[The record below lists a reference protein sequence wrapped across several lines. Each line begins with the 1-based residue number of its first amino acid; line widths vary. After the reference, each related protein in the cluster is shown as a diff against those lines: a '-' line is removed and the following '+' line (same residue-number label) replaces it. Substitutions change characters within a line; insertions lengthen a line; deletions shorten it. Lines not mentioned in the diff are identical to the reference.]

1 MAVAGV
7 PTMALP
13 QASMNKPPAAKKGTP
28 KGAKKQGVLPFH
40 GKVAD
45 VDKIAKTI
53 TVGTMKIEITSE
65 TRLNKAGKP
74 AILDDVAKGDDVSG
88 SYRKTDH
95 GRLVGFTINAG
106 PKPGTEDSKKK
117 DTKKNDAKA
126 N

>member
-1 MAVAGV
+1 
-7 PTMALP
+7 
-13 QASMNKPPAAKKGTP
+13 MNKPPATKKGTP
-28 KGAKKQGVLPFH
+28 KGAKKQGALPFH

-53 TVGTMKIEITSE
+53 TVGTMKIEITYE
-65 TRLNKAGKP
+65 TRLNKAGKS

-88 SYRKTDH
+88 SYRKTDD
-95 GRLVGFTINAG
+95 GRLVGIAIDAG
-106 PKPGTEDSKKK
+106 PKPGTDDSKKK